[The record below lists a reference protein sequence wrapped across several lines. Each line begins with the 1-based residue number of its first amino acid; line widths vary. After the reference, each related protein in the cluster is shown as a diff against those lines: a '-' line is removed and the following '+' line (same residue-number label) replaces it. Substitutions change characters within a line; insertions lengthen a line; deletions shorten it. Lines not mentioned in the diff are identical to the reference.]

1 MLHPYMMGGKVLGEA
16 ESNALKQNTARLSI
30 ASNSLLVVL
39 KLVVGL
45 YVGAVSLISEAVHSA
60 VDLLAAIIAF
70 YAVKKAAVPPDKQ
83 HAYGHGK
90 IENLSSAIEALLI
103 VFAAVWIIYESIHK
117 LKNLTQPEYLE
128 YGIII
133 MIISIAVNYVVSG
146 RLMKVAKET
155 HSQALEADGLHL
167 RADIWTSAGVLVG
180 LAAMKVTGWLWLD
193 PVIAIVVAG
202 IIFKAGYTMTI
213 ESTKELTDMRLP
225 PEDEKMIVGI
235 FENHAE
241 VFGFHKLRTRR
252 SGAYRMLDVHIVLAK
267 EMPLNKVHDIC
278 DQLEQQLKSKL
289 GMCDVVIHAE
299 PLGHT
304 PETRVLNKSKN
315 K

>member
-1 MLHPYMMGGKVLGEA
+1 MGEA

-30 ASNSLLVVL
+30 ASNSLLVIL

-117 LKNLTQPEYLE
+117 FNNLTQPEFLE
-128 YGIII
+128 YGIVI
-133 MIISIAVNYVVSG
+133 MVISIVINYVVSG
-146 RLMKVAKET
+146 RLMKVAKAT

-167 RADIWTSAGVLVG
+167 RADIWTSVGVLLG
-180 LAAMKVTGWLWLD
+180 LAAMKLTGWVWLD
-193 PVIAIVVAG
+193 PFIAILVAG

-213 ESTKELTDMRLP
+213 ESTKELTDMSLP
-225 PEDEKMIVGI
+225 AEDEKIIGDI
-235 FENHAE
+235 FESHEA
-241 VFGFHKLRTRR
+241 VIGFHKLRTRR
-252 SGAYRMLDVHIVLAK
+252 SGAYRMLDVHIVLDK
-267 EMPLNKVHDIC
+267 EMPLKKVHDIC
-278 DQLEQQLKSKL
+278 DQLEKQLKNTL

-304 PETRVLNKSKN
+304 PETRMLNRSKN
-315 K
+315 R